1 MSRIRCSNAKKLLRI
16 HIHYKLKFNTHADTI
31 FKKVHRKLTAFSR
44 ITNYME
50 LPKIHMLINTLFKVQ
65 FNYGSII
72 WMFHRRIIT
81 SKFNRLHE
89 RYLRIIY
96 NDKHSN
102 SEEAPNKALREKCAY
117 SELFWSTFY
126 RIRTESREI
135 LRISPYLVQMRKNAD
150 QNNSEYGHPFTQ

>member
-1 MSRIRCSNAKKLLRI
+1 MSRLTCSNVKKLLRT
-16 HIHYKLKFNTHADTI
+16 HIHYQLKFNTHADTI
-31 FKKVHRKLTAFSR
+31 SKKVHRKLTAFSR
-44 ITNYME
+44 ITNYMQ

-72 WMFHRRIIT
+72 WMFYHRIIT

-89 RYLRIIY
+89 LYLRIIY

-117 SELFWSTFY
+117 SELFCSTFY
-126 RIRTESREI
+126 RIWTEYRA
-135 LRISPYLVQMRKNAD
+135 PYLVQRRKNAD
-150 QNNSEYGHPFTQ
+150 RNNSEYGHPFTQ